1 MAVHTKISKE
11 QLISHLKNY
20 DIGELVDY
28 QGIVEGIDNSNF
40 IIKTTKNKFIFTIFE
55 SRIDPQSL
63 PFYINL
69 KKHLQSQGI
78 PCPKPIADKNGEIII
93 DFDNKK
99 TTIVSFLEG
108 SSLKPADDG
117 YYYKISQQH
126 CFQIGEILAKM
137 HLASSSF
144 KLHRHND
151 LAVDGLQKLFAK
163 FHDLLIDYDPEIYSL
178 ISQEI
183 AIIKSSWNPNLPSS
197 ACHLD
202 LFPDNVFFQDDKIS
216 AVIDFYFSANDL
228 LIYDLAIAIN
238 AWCFDKTTF
247 NYNKFEAII
256 NGYQQNKQFS
266 KAEIDFLPIALKC
279 ASIRFFITR
288 LHDYFFT
295 PKESLVKIKDP
306 QEYKA
311 KLQFFVNNNIKL
323 S

>member
-11 QLISHLKNY
+11 QLISHLQNY

-63 PFYINL
+63 PYFINL
-69 KKHLQSQGI
+69 KKHLQSHGI

-117 YYYKISQQH
+117 YYYNISQQH

-151 LAVDGLQKLFAK
+151 LAVDGLQKLFVK
-163 FHDLLIDYDPEIYSL
+163 FRDLLIDYDPEIYSL

-247 NYNKFEAII
+247 NYDKFEAII
-256 NGYQQNKQFS
+256 NGYQQIKQFS

-279 ASIRFFITR
+279 ASIRFLITR